1 MQRWKNAS
9 TTLSFSSNNFR
20 STKSEWTCNVNLT
33 ENTWLKTCAN
43 PSTKVSMVNGIELPV
58 KKWKTTQI
66 ELDLAMLWITGKN
79 ELTKNLMNPKKMII
93 VIAN

>member
-1 MQRWKNAS
+1 
-9 TTLSFSSNNFR
+9 
-20 STKSEWTCNVNLT
+20 
-33 ENTWLKTCAN
+33 
-43 PSTKVSMVNGIELPV
+43 VSMVNGIELPV

-66 ELDLAMLWITGKN
+66 ELDLAMLWITGEN